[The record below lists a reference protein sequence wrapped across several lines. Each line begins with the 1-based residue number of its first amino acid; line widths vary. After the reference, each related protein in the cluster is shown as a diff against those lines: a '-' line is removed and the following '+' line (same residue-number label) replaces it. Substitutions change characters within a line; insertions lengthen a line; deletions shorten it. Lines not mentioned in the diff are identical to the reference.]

1 MLNDYLLIMLALP
14 AAGAVYLISVV
25 LGKIVV
31 GLINWFTELL

>member
-25 LGKIVV
+25 LGKIVI
-31 GLINWFTELL
+31 GILHWFGDLL